1 MEALSEK
8 IITNMI
14 KSGESIEDCREVYV
28 YGLTQ
33 LFRTLLNLFTTVI
46 IGFCMGML
54 LESIVFVI
62 CLMFIRSYS
71 GGYHSNSPLRC
82 YIISV
87 IAVIMAL
94 GSIKLSVW
102 NEYSSVLVMVIS
114 NGILLLYAPI
124 GHRNKQLE
132 DIEALAYKR
141 RLRWILL
148 VVTVI
153 NMIFIP
159 FNQIT
164 LAFAGN
170 SAVLLS
176 AMMFL
181 VIKISN
187 QEAKI
192 NT

>member
-132 DIEALAYKR
+132 DIEVLVYKR
-141 RLRWILL
+141 RLRLILL

>member
-14 KSGESIEDCREVYV
+14 KSGVSIEADREIYV

-33 LFRTLLNLFTTVI
+33 LFRTLLNVFSTVI

-54 LESIVFVI
+54 AESVVFVI
-62 CLMFIRSYS
+62 CLMLIRSYS
-71 GGYHSNSPLRC
+71 GGYHSDSPIRC
-82 YIISV
+82 YLISV

-94 GSIKLSVW
+94 GSIKLSIW

-132 DIEALAYKR
+132 DIEVLVYKR

-148 VVTVI
+148 AVTVVFI
-153 NMIFIP
+153 SFMIA
-159 FNQIT
+159 NWIT
-164 LAFAGN
+164 LAYAV
-170 SAVLLS
+170 SLAVLLS
-176 AMMFL
+176 TVMFL
-181 VIKISN
+181 V
-187 QEAKI
+187 AKMD
-192 NT
+192 N

>member
-8 IITNMI
+8 IITNII

-54 LESIVFVI
+54 SESIVFVI
-62 CLMFIRSYS
+62 CLMLIRSYS
-71 GGYHSNSPLRC
+71 GGYHSDSPIRC
-82 YIISV
+82 YLISV

-124 GHRNKQLE
+124 GHRNKPLE
-132 DIEALAYKR
+132 DIEVLVYKR

-148 VVTVI
+148 AVTVVFI
-153 NMIFIP
+153 SFMIA
-159 FNQIT
+159 NWIT
-164 LAFAGN
+164 LAYAV
-170 SAVLLS
+170 SLAVLLS
-176 AMMFL
+176 TVMFL
-181 VIKISN
+181 V
-187 QEAKI
+187 AKMD
-192 NT
+192 N

>member
-8 IITNMI
+8 IITNII

-54 LESIVFVI
+54 SESIVFVI
-62 CLMFIRSYS
+62 CLMLIRSYS
-71 GGYHSNSPLRC
+71 GGYHSDSPIRC
-82 YIISV
+82 YLISV

-124 GHRNKQLE
+124 GHRNKPLE
-132 DIEALAYKR
+132 DIEVLVYKR
-141 RLRWILL
+141 RLKWILL
-148 VVTVI
+148 ALTVTFMMFVLV
-153 NMIFIP
+153 NW
-159 FNQIT
+159 IT
-164 LAFAGN
+164 LSYVVS

-176 AMMFL
+176 AVMLL
-181 VIKISN
+181 V
-187 QEAKI
+187 AKMD
-192 NT
+192 NWFSCL

>member
-102 NEYSSVLVMVIS
+102 NEYSSVL
-114 NGILLLYAPI
+114 
-124 GHRNKQLE
+124 
-132 DIEALAYKR
+132 
-141 RLRWILL
+141 L

>member
-102 NEYSSVLVMVIS
+102 NEYSSVLVMVIW

-132 DIEALAYKR
+132 DIEVLVYKR